1 MEKYNQRVRK
11 KIIGEED
18 MDSFYSEVELK
29 KIGFKR
35 LGKNVKISKKS
46 SIYTPNEICI
56 GNNVRIDDFT
66 ILSGKIDIGNYVH
79 ISAYTALYGEYGIKI
94 GNYCGC
100 SPRSIIFSA
109 TDDFSGE
116 YMISPMVPE
125 EYTNIIGGQV
135 VLEDFVQLGA
145 NTIVMPKIIIHQG
158 SAIGALSFV
167 NKDIDEWGI
176 YAGVPAKRIKERSKK
191 ILELCKNF

>member
-1 MEKYNQRVRK
+1 
-11 KIIGEED
+11 
-18 MDSFYSEVELK
+18 MDSFYSETELK
-29 KIGFKR
+29 SIGFKQV
-35 LGKNVKISKKS
+35 GDNVKISKKA
-46 SIYTPNEICI
+46 SIYTPEDITI
-56 GNNVRIDDFT
+56 GSNVRIDDFT

-79 ISAYTALYGEYGIKI
+79 ISAYTALYGKYGIKI

-125 EYTNIIGGQV
+125 EYTNIIGGKV

-145 NTIVMPKIIIHQG
+145 NTIVMPKLTIHKG
-158 SAIGALSFV
+158 SVTGAFSFV
-167 NKDIDEWGI
+167 NKDLEEWGI
-176 YAGVPAKRIKERSKK
+176 YAGIPAKRIKERSKNL
-191 ILELCKNF
+191 LEKFI